1 MSDQF
6 IGEIRAF
13 AFSFPPVDW
22 AYCNGQQVNVLQY
35 QALFSLIAG
44 KYGATD
50 MRTYFTLP
58 DLIGRA
64 VMHPGTQ
71 PNPPTYTLA
80 QTTGTT
86 AVTLTPAQTPV
97 HSHGAQSANTGTIL
111 TNTPSATVYPSVPR
125 SGSTTYDAWSTE
137 AGTASVSFPP
147 NALAYAGGGSNGL
160 AMPHSNISPCLA
172 LGFCIALNGTYPVAN

>member
-22 AYCNGQQVNVLQY
+22 AYCNGQQASVTQY
-35 QALFSLIAG
+35 AALYSLIAG
-44 KYGATD
+44 KYGPTD
-50 MRTYFTLP
+50 QRTYFTLP

-64 VMHPGTQ
+64 VMHPGTLAGSG
-71 PNPPTYTLA
+71 TYTLA

-86 AVTLTPAQTPV
+86 SVTLTSAQTPV
-97 HSHGAQSANTGTIL
+97 HTHGAQSANTGTIL
-111 TNTPSATVYPSVPR
+111 TNTPSATVYPTVPR
-125 SGSTTYDAWSTE
+125 SGATNYDGWSTE
-137 AGTASVSFPP
+137 AGTASVSFSP
-147 NALAYAGGGSNGL
+147 NVLAYAGGGSNGL